1 MPKKAII
8 ETYGCTLNQADSDI
22 MAGLLSRQ
30 GIAVEQ
36 GRYSIGDGYD
46 YVIINTCTVKTP
58 TEQKILS
65 RLEKLNG
72 LGNRLIVA
80 GCLASA
86 DAEKISKTV
95 PLASII
101 STSNIS
107 RISDVVSEV
116 DAGTQ
121 ARYLQYMRTDKLAL
135 FGNGRSSVIARI
147 PISEGCL
154 SSCTFCETKFARG
167 PLNSFSE
174 DLILRAAMMSIASGA
189 KEIELTSQDTGA
201 YGFDKKTNIA
211 ELATRVSA
219 IDGEFRVRIGML
231 NPEHLHRYFDDLVA
245 AYKSE
250 KIYKF
255 IHLPVQSG
263 SDKVLRDMKRRYS
276 VEEFRDYIVEL
287 RRKVPGISIAT
298 DIIVGY
304 PTETDSDF
312 EESMALIKEIMPSI
326 TNVSKFGARP
336 HAPASKLK
344 QLPNLTIKN
353 RSIIM
358 SRLVREIQS
367 KNRAALLNTERRV
380 LITEMNGKSFTGRDD
395 SYNEVALVDGSAHLG
410 EFKMVRIVGNSSGCV
425 LGSAI
430 D

>member
-65 RLEKLNG
+65 RLGKLNG

-189 KEIELTSQDTGA
+189 KEIELTD
-201 YGFDKKTNIA
+201 
-211 ELATRVSA
+211 
-219 IDGEFRVRIGML
+219 
-231 NPEHLHRYFDDLVA
+231 
-245 AYKSE
+245 
-250 KIYKF
+250 
-255 IHLPVQSG
+255 
-263 SDKVLRDMKRRYS
+263 
-276 VEEFRDYIVEL
+276 
-287 RRKVPGISIAT
+287 PGI
-298 DIIVGY
+298 
-304 PTETDSDF
+304 
-312 EESMALIKEIMPSI
+312 
-326 TNVSKFGARP
+326 
-336 HAPASKLK
+336 
-344 QLPNLTIKN
+344 
-353 RSIIM
+353 
-358 SRLVREIQS
+358 
-367 KNRAALLNTERRV
+367 
-380 LITEMNGKSFTGRDD
+380 
-395 SYNEVALVDGSAHLG
+395 LVD
-410 EFKMVRIVGNSSGCV
+410 
-425 LGSAI
+425 
-430 D
+430 